1 MSKSIRVSALAKELG
16 MASKDV
22 VDLCNRIGVGVTS
35 PSSTMVEAQADR
47 VRRHAEEQGLKKE
60 PTPDKP
66 KRTKKAADATGETPK
81 QIGRAHV

>member
-35 PSSTMVEAQADR
+35 ASSTMVEAQADR
-47 VRRHAEEQGLKKE
+47 VRRHAEEQGLKRE
-60 PTPDKP
+60 P
-66 KRTKKAADATGETPK
+66 A
-81 QIGRAHV
+81 